1 MSSEDRWTYPSR
13 DDDSR
18 DIDAEQ
24 ADAAAVAAKQA
35 ERAVSHPQ
43 ERERQQGTSA
53 DSPGVDP
60 SDREREGGMPT
71 TGGTPSSDD

>member
-18 DIDAEQ
+18 DIDREH
-24 ADAAAVAAKQA
+24 ADAEAVAAKQA

-60 SDREREGGMPT
+60 SDREAA
-71 TGGTPSSDD
+71 TPAERP